1 MNQVVQ
7 DNAPFLF
14 QQVGGKNPDPADP
27 WLIAVAKVH
36 GYTVV
41 TNEKATSTSR
51 IPAACRMTAIDCPCI
66 NGAHFLLETGLS
78 TTSNSPKSQHQRFLE
93 SAKELECDED
103 EKHWDERLKK
113 LAKAKPAPEKPE

>member
-1 MNQVVQ
+1 MPAQEQFALEVRAMNQVVQ

-51 IPAACRMTAIDCPCI
+51 IPAVCRMAAIDCPCI
-66 NGAHFLLETGLS
+66 NGAHFLLETGIVQDI
-78 TTSNSPKSQHQRFLE
+78 KFSQI
-93 SAKELECDED
+93 SAS
-103 EKHWDERLKK
+103 
-113 LAKAKPAPEKPE
+113 AFFGIGQGA